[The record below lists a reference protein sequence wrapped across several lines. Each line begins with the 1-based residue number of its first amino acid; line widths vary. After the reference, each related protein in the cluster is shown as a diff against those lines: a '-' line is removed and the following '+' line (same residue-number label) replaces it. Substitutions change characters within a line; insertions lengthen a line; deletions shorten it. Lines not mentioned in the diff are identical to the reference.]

1 MSYQTL
7 AVEQKEGVGIVT
19 LFGPTNDPARVC
31 RLGDELTEA
40 CAAIA
45 WDEAIWV
52 VLITG
57 TGDNPFSI
65 ETVCAEGQS
74 GPGNSIVDSVS
85 KLSQPV
91 IIALGGDVLGAGLEL
106 ALACDIRMAAEGCR
120 FGLPQIQ
127 SSMIPAEGGTQR
139 LPRIIGKG
147 KALEMI
153 LTGAAIDSA
162 EAHRVGLVSK
172 VVSFDQLMRVST
184 QAAEEMAAKAPLA
197 LQYIKEAVNGGMD
210 VTLEQGLRMEADLYL
225 LLHTTAD
232 REKGI
237 RAFREKKIPV
247 FEGK

>member
-1 MSYQTL
+1 
-7 AVEQKEGVGIVT
+7 
-19 LFGPTNDPARVC
+19 
-31 RLGDELTEA
+31 
-40 CAAIA
+40 
-45 WDEAIWV
+45 
-52 VLITG
+52 
-57 TGDNPFSI
+57 
-65 ETVCAEGQS
+65 
-74 GPGNSIVDSVS
+74 
-85 KLSQPV
+85 
-91 IIALGGDVLGAGLEL
+91 
-106 ALACDIRMAAEGCR
+106 
-120 FGLPQIQ
+120 
-127 SSMIPAEGGTQR
+127 
-139 LPRIIGKG
+139 
-147 KALEMI
+147 MI